1 MLFEIK
7 YYLPYIKIKC
17 CFYKNIQHSV
27 NLILLCTQYYI
38 CLLYFLK
45 IDSDKGARPFL
56 PSFHPSLSK
65 MLHPVDPCQTQ
76 ILSIISTVINVS
88 QYLMIIF
95 QYDASRETT
104 YVNSIIQICYASVNR
119 ARVKKGRGI
128 FYIYVRIEEGAQIQG
143 SGLSM
148 IMTSIQR
155 PAPPTRYHTY
165 AIINRRGERMML
177 ARGLIYAR
185 FRLIFSPRYYITLT
199 IISSSG
205 EKIIEHTM
213 IGDSLS
219 I

>member
-1 MLFEIK
+1 
-7 YYLPYIKIKC
+7 
-17 CFYKNIQHSV
+17 
-27 NLILLCTQYYI
+27 
-38 CLLYFLK
+38 
-45 IDSDKGARPFL
+45 
-56 PSFHPSLSK
+56 
-65 MLHPVDPCQTQ
+65 
-76 ILSIISTVINVS
+76 
-88 QYLMIIF
+88 MIIF

-213 IGDSLS
+213 IDQPHYFTVILLYISENYFNLQKTTIYNNYILPITWKLCHVLHLS
-219 I
+219 STFQIIYLPLSSKSFPLLQAKISKQKPQNMPIIFQAP